1 MDQLKVGW
9 IGFGNMAK
17 AMAQGL
23 IGSGRIAP
31 DALYACARDQKK
43 LQDNT
48 ATLGMHACPDA
59 RTLVEAVD
67 LVIVAVKPYQVHDV
81 LMPLRDALSDKIVL
95 SVAAGMP
102 FAAYEELLG
111 RAARIFPRCPIRRSR
126 RRQASWSVRSVI
138 R

>member
-43 LQDNT
+43 LQDRF
-48 ATLGMHACPDA
+48 LRCCIHRRP
-59 RTLVEAVD
+59 EAYC
-67 LVIVAVKPYQVHDV
+67 K
-81 LMPLRDALSDKIVL
+81 
-95 SVAAGMP
+95 AAHC
-102 FAAYEELLG
+102 FH
-111 RAARIFPRCPIRRSR
+111 
-126 RRQASWSVRSVI
+126 
-138 R
+138 